1 MKKILFVVSTFVL
14 FFFSCDEY
22 DTIYVTDDYY
32 SICQINSDGTGY
44 RRLIDKGYKSYSKCP
59 SKVYFIENDNKILIV
74 EDEGIKEFDLN
85 SLTSN
90 YYYFDVIKLSA
101 LSRDRSHLAIIKNS
115 SIDQDIYIFN
125 INSKTFTRV
134 TNSPT
139 VIKRGLSFS
148 NDGLRI
154 VYSTSFSSYS
164 TIETVSLSSGMV
176 TELARTNT
184 HNIVGMPFQL
194 PIFNYNDTEVFY
206 FSYENRTNYVNHIC
220 KLRSSNNYVID
231 DTSSTSGGL
240 TLSGPNDFI
249 IYNEM
254 ESYPW
259 RLISHNITQNVK
271 HTLTENLNGGAS
283 VSVSDDGNSV
293 LISSFSPNE
302 DINLVNINGANKRYL
317 GKGYQP
323 ALSSDGSTAVF
334 IFWEAVK
341 Q

>member
-1 MKKILFVVSTFVL
+1 MKKILFVLSTFVL
-14 FFFSCDEY
+14 FFFSCAEY

-32 SICQINSDGTGY
+32 SICQINLDGTGY

-59 SKVYFIENDNKILIV
+59 SKIYFIENDNKILIV
-74 EDEGIKEFDLN
+74 EEEGIKEFDLN

-90 YYYFDVIKLSA
+90 YYNFDVIKLSA
-101 LSRDRSHLAIIKNS
+101 LSRDRTQLALVKNS

-125 INSKTFTRV
+125 IISKNFTRV

-148 NDGLRI
+148 NDGLKI

-164 TIETVSLSSGMV
+164 TIETVDIISGTV
-176 TELARTNT
+176 TQLVRTDFENLT
-184 HNIVGMPFQL
+184 EFTFVH
-194 PIFNYNDTEVFY
+194 PIFNFEDTEVFY
-206 FSYENRTNYVNHIC
+206 FSIEYNPLRPKYIC

-231 DTSSTSGGL
+231 DTSSTNGGL

-249 IYNEM
+249 IYSEM
-254 ESYPW
+254 EFYPW

-323 ALSSDGSTAVF
+323 ALSFDGSTAVF